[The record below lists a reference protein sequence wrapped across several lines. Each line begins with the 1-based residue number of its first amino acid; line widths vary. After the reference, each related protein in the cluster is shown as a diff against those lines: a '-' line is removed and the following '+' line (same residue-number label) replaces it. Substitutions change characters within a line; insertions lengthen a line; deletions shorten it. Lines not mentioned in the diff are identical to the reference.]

1 MGSAKNERCLS
12 TRVLQGTPNAVGLSG
27 LDYLLSTDILHSF
40 GLPPLCPCQGLATKC
55 SLRICLS
62 SWPYRRDPHYSSLM
76 SPEFTFAVGMSS
88 RWASAS
94 RHPDCTTSR
103 TRESIGSLWVYFLVS
118 CSVTDKASTR
128 DMWIMS
134 TSSGLS
140 SGPVLMSFNLFCFLN
155 IFIPF
160 KVFFSDN
167 FSPQFSWV
175 FFLHS
180 FLNTHLDLMIK
191 KHLAAHLFI

>member
-1 MGSAKNERCLS
+1 MGSAKYERSLS

-55 SLRICLS
+55 SLGICLS

-94 RHPDCTTSR
+94 RHPDFTTSR
-103 TRESIGSLWVYFLVS
+103 TRESIGSLWVCFLVC
-118 CSVTDKASTR
+118 CSVTGKAWTTGQIHFHFF
-128 DMWIMS
+128 W
-134 TSSGLS
+134 
-140 SGPVLMSFNLFCFLN
+140 PVIRSRACGRRERPSKLACCVLPRNSMRYERAPRKGTNVVFLLL
-155 IFIPF
+155 P
-160 KVFFSDN
+160 
-167 FSPQFSWV
+167 
-175 FFLHS
+175 
-180 FLNTHLDLMIK
+180 
-191 KHLAAHLFI
+191 